1 MEAQAW
7 EQGIRLAALLLS
19 LIGGIGA
26 VPIIGYIKGALNAD
40 GRWAQVITAGVA
52 TVIAVLTLIVQ
63 GTIAPETV
71 TLESAAQLLVAVLV
85 ASQAEYRRLKDKLAG
100 EPAPE

>member
-7 EQGIRLAALLLS
+7 PQIVRLAALLLS
-19 LIGGIGA
+19 LIAGVGA
-26 VPIIGYIKGALNAD
+26 VPLIGTIKDWLNAE

-71 TLESAAQLLVAVLV
+71 TLESASQLLVAVLL
-85 ASQAEYRRLKDKLAG
+85 ASQAEYRRIKDKKAG
-100 EPAPE
+100 EPVPE